1 MDLTT
6 LKNTLSTD
14 RQCREY
20 LANIRWKDGFICP
33 HCENNEAWQTED
45 IKFKCK
51 KCGHKMS
58 VTSGTVFQD
67 SHTPLNKWFWAI
79 WLVAEYGKKA
89 TADML
94 QKELELGSNRTAL
107 NILSKLKK
115 VRYTTRTEKLEHTV
129 EIRQEIINFHGQKF
143 SVLIATEVI
152 GNAIGQI
159 RIQKADYHNKAQIM
173 EFIKNNVVPYELVE
187 TDLSP
192 EQKKKKVGIVTPLLT
207 HEDIGTDYN
216 KLIKNPLYEYRFT
229 KKVMT
234 NFTAWMNNKCPKD
247 KFEQGCKRYCMLHN
261 SKLVSMPF
269 EELLGNLLKLRVRK
283 K

>member
-20 LANIRWKDGFICP
+20 LANIRWKDGFICR

-67 SHTPLNKWFWAI
+67 SHTPLNKWFLAI

-143 SVLIATEVI
+143 SVLIAAEVI

-187 TDLSP
+187 TDLSS

-207 HEDIGTDYN
+207 HEDMGTDYT

-229 KKVMT
+229 KKVLT
-234 NFTAWMNNKCPKD
+234 NFTAWMNNNCPKD

-261 SKLVSMPF
+261 SKFVSMPF
-269 EELLGNLLKLRVRK
+269 EELLGNLLKLKVRK

>member
-1 MDLTT
+1 
-6 LKNTLSTD
+6 
-14 RQCREY
+14 
-20 LANIRWKDGFICP
+20 
-33 HCENNEAWQTED
+33 
-45 IKFKCK
+45 
-51 KCGHKMS
+51 
-58 VTSGTVFQD
+58 
-67 SHTPLNKWFWAI
+67 
-79 WLVAEYGKKA
+79 
-89 TADML
+89 ML

-107 NILSKLKK
+107 NILGKLKK

-159 RIQKADYHNKAQIM
+159 RIQKSDYHNKAQII

-192 EQKKKKVGIVTPLLT
+192 EQKKKKIGIVTPLLT

-229 KKVMT
+229 KKVLT

-261 SKLVSMPF
+261 SKFVSMPF
-269 EELLGNLLKLRVRK
+269 EELLGNLLKLKVRK